1 MRRRRYFWS
10 VCFINLAL
18 ALLVTPRRAHALE
31 PLSAFLA
38 GARAT
43 SPDMR
48 EAALARAQQESE
60 SLVALGRAL
69 PSLSARGVYTR
80 NPSGATI
87 TVPGGPTLT
96 IQAAD
101 QLDGYFQVDV
111 PVVDFAAWARV
122 RAANATE
129 DGAGLKV
136 ATTLLDVQKQVARS
150 YYQLIGAAALRQSAM
165 RALAAAESNR
175 SVTTFRKA
183 NGVATEID
191 VDRAAA
197 EVERSRQS
205 ISDADLSAALA
216 RRALLTLTGV
226 SAEGPVPAADD
237 DLHEEGPL
245 AGWESVRDQDLPAV
259 AAAIAQTRS
268 AQAIATAAKF
278 AFLPTLTASAQERL
292 TNAPGFLGKNSYFVV
307 SATLSMKVDL
317 STYATMRS
325 QIAAAE
331 IASVREGR
339 TRTSA
344 KDQIHEAWHR
354 VGTGLAKSRAARSES
369 KAAARAVERARD
381 RYAQGAGTQ
390 IELVQAERDAFSAEV
405 ARIQADADLS
415 YARAA
420 LRLAAGKS
428 LDPEVK
434 Q

>member
-1 MRRRRYFWS
+1 MRRRTYFWS
-10 VCFINLAL
+10 ACFINMAL
-18 ALLVTPRRAHALE
+18 AVVAPRRAEALE

-43 SPDMR
+43 SPDMQ
-48 EAALARAQQESE
+48 EAALTRAQQESE
-60 SLVALGRAL
+60 SMVALGRAL
-69 PSLSARGVYTR
+69 PSVSARGVYTR
-80 NPSGATI
+80 NPAGASLPM
-87 TVPGGPTLT
+87 PGGQTIT

-101 QLDGYFQVDV
+101 QLDAYFQLDV
-111 PVVDFAAWARV
+111 PIVDLAAWAKV
-122 RAANATE
+122 RAANANR
-129 DGAGLKV
+129 DGAGLK
-136 ATTLLDVQKQVARS
+136 AASTLLDVQKQVARS
-150 YYQLIGAAALRQSAM
+150 YYQLIGAEALRQSAT

-175 SVTTFRKA
+175 SVTSDRKA

-197 EVERSRQS
+197 EVERSRQG
-205 ISDADLSAALA
+205 IADADLSAALA

-226 SAEGPVPAADD
+226 SAEGPVPAAED
-237 DLHEEGPL
+237 DLHQEAPL
-245 AGWESVRDQDLPAV
+245 AGWESAKDQDLPTV
-259 AAAIAQTRS
+259 AAAIAQRRS
-268 AQAIATAAKF
+268 AEATANAAKL
-278 AFLPTLTASAQERL
+278 AFLPSLTASAQERV
-292 TNAPGFLGKNSYFVV
+292 TNAPGFLGKNSYFVL
-307 SATLSMKVDL
+307 SATLSMKLDL
-317 STYATMRS
+317 TTYATMRS
-325 QIAAAE
+325 QVAAAE

-354 VGTGLAKSRAARSES
+354 VATGVAKSRAARSES
-369 KAAARAVERARD
+369 KAAMRAVERARD

-420 LRLAAGKS
+420 LRLAAGKL

-434 Q
+434 P

>member
-1 MRRRRYFWS
+1 MHNRRYLWS
-10 VCFINLAL
+10 VCFLNLAL
-18 ALLVTPRRAHALE
+18 ALARPAQAIE

-48 EAALARAQQESE
+48 EAALTRAQQESE
-60 SLVALGRAL
+60 SMVALGRAL
-69 PSLSARGVYTR
+69 PSVSARGVYTR
-80 NPSGATI
+80 NPAGASLPM
-87 TVPGGPTLT
+87 PGGQTIT

-101 QLDGYFQVDV
+101 QLDAYFQLDV
-111 PVVDFAAWARV
+111 PIVDLAAWARV
-122 RAANATE
+122 RAANANE
-129 DGAGLKV
+129 EGA
-136 ATTLLDVQKQVARS
+136 AIRAASTLLDVEKQVAKS
-150 YYQLIGAAALRQSAM
+150 YYQLVGAEALRQSAL

-175 SVTTFRKA
+175 TVTGDRKA

-205 ISDADLSAALA
+205 IADAELVASLA

-226 SAEGPVPAADD
+226 SAEGPVPSAED

-245 AGWESVRDQDLPAV
+245 VGWESAKDQELPAV
-259 AAAIAQTRS
+259 AAAIAQRRS
-268 AQAIATAAKF
+268 AEATANAAKF
-278 AFLPTLTASAQERL
+278 AFVPTLSASAQERI
-292 TNAPGFLGKNSYFVV
+292 TNAPGFLGKNSFFVL
-307 SATLSMKVDL
+307 SATLSLKLDL

-325 QIAAAE
+325 QMAAAE
-331 IASVREGR
+331 IAAVREGR

-354 VGTGLAKSRAARSES
+354 VGAGLAKSRAARSES
-369 KAAARAVERARD
+369 TAAAHAVERARD

-420 LRLAAGKS
+420 LRLAAGKP
-428 LDPEVK
+428 LDPQVK
-434 Q
+434 P